1 MVNSIADIIYAHGVR
16 DVVVSPGSR
25 NAPLIDSFASH
36 EEFKTKVIVDER
48 TAAFVALGISLATD
62 RPVALVCT
70 SGSAVLNYAPAVA
83 EAFYRQVPLIVISAD
98 RPAQWIDQNDSQT
111 IKQPR
116 VLSNIV
122 KTSVDIPADISTE
135 TDAWWS
141 NRLLNDSM
149 LTALEE
155 NRGPVHINVQIS
167 AEQLAGK
174 TGVGNSRII
183 SSTKP
188 TPIVDDKM
196 FDRLKSGSPRKIIIV
211 GGFAKNNPLL
221 EKSLSLLAEK
231 ENIVVLTESICNI
244 RHDKFISAID
254 RTLSAIT
261 PEIEADICPEVVISF
276 GGALVTR
283 MLKQRLRLL
292 KNVEHWHVGIQNMS
306 IDCFTSLSQ
315 RIETPADVFFA
326 SMAKALP
333 DCKSDFSRSWH
344 ILSDKAAKS
353 HNTYVDSVEWSDMT
367 AYKYI
372 FGNLPSNIDLH
383 LSNGTPIRYAQLF
396 ANATTPHSFCNRG
409 VSGIEGS
416 TSTAIGMSMASN
428 SPTMLISGD
437 LSAFYDLSAFAIE
450 GIGGNMKIVVMMNG
464 GGSIFRFVKATR
476 NRPTLDRYMAANP
489 RFPIAKIADA
499 FGFDYHECNSLDSIR
514 YEWNSFVTEND
525 KPAILAIFTDPIIS
539 TEILDNYFKFISA
552 NG

>member
-25 NAPLIDSFASH
+25 NAPLIDSFASR

-135 TDAWWS
+135 TDAWWA
-141 NRLLNDSM
+141 NRLLHDSM

-174 TGVGNSRII
+174 TGAGNSRII
-183 SSTKP
+183 RSTKP

-231 ENIVVLTESICNI
+231 ENIVVLTESI
-244 RHDKFISAID
+244 
-254 RTLSAIT
+254 
-261 PEIEADICPEVVISF
+261 
-276 GGALVTR
+276 
-283 MLKQRLRLL
+283 
-292 KNVEHWHVGIQNMS
+292 
-306 IDCFTSLSQ
+306 
-315 RIETPADVFFA
+315 
-326 SMAKALP
+326 
-333 DCKSDFSRSWH
+333 
-344 ILSDKAAKS
+344 
-353 HNTYVDSVEWSDMT
+353 
-367 AYKYI
+367 
-372 FGNLPSNIDLH
+372 
-383 LSNGTPIRYAQLF
+383 
-396 ANATTPHSFCNRG
+396 
-409 VSGIEGS
+409 
-416 TSTAIGMSMASN
+416 
-428 SPTMLISGD
+428 
-437 LSAFYDLSAFAIE
+437 
-450 GIGGNMKIVVMMNG
+450 
-464 GGSIFRFVKATR
+464 
-476 NRPTLDRYMAANP
+476 
-489 RFPIAKIADA
+489 
-499 FGFDYHECNSLDSIR
+499 
-514 YEWNSFVTEND
+514 
-525 KPAILAIFTDPIIS
+525 
-539 TEILDNYFKFISA
+539 
-552 NG
+552 